1 MRQAIQRLRMR
12 GMTLTI
18 LTILA
23 ILALVL
29 VIAAVATKD
38 RIPLWVAVVLLAIIE
53 CLRAIPL
60 GK

>member
-1 MRQAIQRLRMR
+1 
-12 GMTLTI
+12 MTLTI